1 MNRFK
6 ITSTGRAFETLLIDK
21 QTNQPVGYVQ
31 KITWSV
37 DTEDQLPR
45 CTIELLGVE
54 LDVEVDATVVK
65 TGFVKHG
72 VGPSKEALKE
82 ETSVT
87 SSMDDASW
95 QQLLKNIESNEINEP
110 LPAAKPKKAKKK
122 AK

>member
-37 DTEDQLPR
+37 STEDQLPR

-54 LDVEVDATVVK
+54 LDVEVDATVMK

-72 VGPSKEALKE
+72 VGPTSSTLKE
-82 ETSVT
+82 ESSVT
-87 SSMDDASW
+87 SSMDEASW

-110 LPAAKPKKAKKK
+110 LPITKPKKNKKK
-122 AK
+122 VK